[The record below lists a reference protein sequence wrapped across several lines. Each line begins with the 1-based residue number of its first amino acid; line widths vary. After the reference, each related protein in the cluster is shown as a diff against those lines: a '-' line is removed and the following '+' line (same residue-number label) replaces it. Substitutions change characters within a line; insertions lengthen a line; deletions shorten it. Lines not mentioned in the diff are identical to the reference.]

1 MSPLIVCLTEA
12 ETKTPIRINMA
23 QCLHYYPSQLTGS
36 TSTVISVPGRDWIV
50 KETLE
55 QVDELIWDCLI
66 EAHSG

>member
-12 ETKTPIRINMA
+12 ETKTPLRVNMA
-23 QCLHYYPSQLTGS
+23 QCLYYYPSQKTGA
-36 TSTVISVPGRDWIV
+36 TETVLHMPDRDWVV

-66 EAHSG
+66 EAHSA

>member
-12 ETKTPIRINMA
+12 ETKTPLRVNMA
-23 QCLHYYPSQLTGS
+23 QCFYYYPSQKTGA
-36 TSTVISVPGRDWIV
+36 TETVLRMPDRDWVV

-66 EAHSG
+66 EASSA